1 MARIPRFR
9 RLLPLAI
16 APLLV
21 LGAVP
26 AAHHTPPAAHAQLM
40 ASVSYTP
47 MYGDAQTQRLVAF
60 SGFDADEVLTFS
72 YTDPNGNAVTVAGQ
86 DSSIA
91 SAMDDGTGAFFFRP
105 SDWLDSLQD
114 GLWTVTIT
122 GEHSGSV
129 TATFY
134 IGGN

>member
-1 MARIPRFR
+1 MARFPRSR

-26 AAHHTPPAAHAQLM
+26 AATHHAPSAAHAQLM
-40 ASVSYTP
+40 ASVTYSP
-47 MYGDAQTQRLVAF
+47 LYGNADTQRLVEF
-60 SGFDADEVLTFS
+60 TGFGADEVLHFS
-72 YTDPNGNAVTVAGQ
+72 YTDPTGAAVTVAGQ

-105 SDWLDSLQD
+105 SDWLDNLQN

-122 GEHSGSV
+122 GETSGSV
-129 TATFY
+129 TTAFY
-134 IGGN
+134 IGN